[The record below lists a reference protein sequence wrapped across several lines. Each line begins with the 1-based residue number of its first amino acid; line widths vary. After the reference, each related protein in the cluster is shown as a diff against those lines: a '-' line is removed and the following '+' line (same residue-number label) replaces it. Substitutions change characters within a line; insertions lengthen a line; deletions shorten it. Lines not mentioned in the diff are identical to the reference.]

1 MLDNFNLEALGGYE
15 FDPAMA
21 KQIALAAITILVTW
35 VLAKV
40 AKWVF
45 ARLVDRIGFLQN
57 VSGSGESVGQSLSKI
72 VGLLIWLF
80 GLIAVLTIFQLTSV
94 IEPVQTLL
102 NNIMGFIPN
111 LIGAGLIFFVG
122 AMVARIVKQLIETTL
137 STVNFDKWANKGG
150 VDDVT
155 GNSKISGVIGTIVY
169 VLIIVPVAIAALDQL
184 GIESISG
191 PAIELLETIAG
202 AIPLVIGAALVLG
215 IAFFIARWIADLIE
229 DVLPGL
235 GLDQSV
241 GAIGILPNGMTASSL
256 ISKAVTVAIM
266 IFGAIA
272 ATKLLNFPELTN
284 ILKTVLALG
293 GKVLFGAVIIAA
305 GFFIANIL
313 ANFASEGSAKIIRYG
328 TVFVFAAMGLSYME
342 VGGPITQYGPLAI
355 IIGAT
360 VAGAIAFGLGG
371 RDAASRVLDN
381 MQGDKPVAKKPAAKK
396 PAAKKK

>member
-15 FDPAMA
+15 FDPATA

>member
-1 MLDNFNLEALGGYE
+1 MLDNLGIDALNGYE
-15 FDPAMA
+15 FDPVMA
-21 KQIALAAITILVTW
+21 KQIGSAIVVLLLTW

-45 ARLVDRIGFLQN
+45 ARLIDRIGFLQN
-57 VSGSGESVGQSLSKI
+57 ASASGESVGQSLSKI

-80 GLIAVLTIFQLTSV
+80 GLIAILNIFQLTSV

-122 AMVARIVKQLIETTL
+122 AMVARIVKQLIETSL

-155 GNSKISGVIGTIVY
+155 GNSKISGVIGTVVY

-215 IAFFIARWIADLIE
+215 VAFFIARWVSDLIE

-241 GAIGILPNGMTASSL
+241 GAMGILPNGMTASGL

-272 ATKLLNFPELTN
+272 ATKLLNFPELTS
-284 ILKTVLALG
+284 ILNTVLALG

-328 TVFVFAAMGLSYME
+328 TLFVFVAMGLSYMD

-360 VAGAIAFGLGG
+360 IAGAIAFGLGG
-371 RDAASRVLDN
+371 RDAAAKVLDN
-381 MQGDKPVAKKPAAKK
+381 VQGDKPAAKK
-396 PAAKKK
+396 PTAKK

>member
-1 MLDNFNLEALGGYE
+1 MLDNIGIEAFSGYE
-15 FDPAMA
+15 FDPEMA
-21 KQIALAAITILVTW
+21 KKIAFAAITILVTW
-35 VLAKV
+35 GLAKV

-45 ARLVDRIGFLQN
+45 ARLIDKIGFLQN
-57 VSGSGESVGQSLSKI
+57 ISDSGESVGQSLSKI

-80 GLIAVLTIFQLTSV
+80 GLIAVLTIFELTSV

-122 AMVARIVKQLIETTL
+122 AMVARIVKQLIETSL

-155 GNSKISGVIGTIVY
+155 GNSKISGIFGTVVY

-202 AIPLVIGAALVLG
+202 AIPLVIGAALILG
-215 IAFFIARWIADLIE
+215 IAFFIARWVADLIE

-241 GAIGILPNGMTASSL
+241 GAMGILPNGMTASSL

-272 ATKLLNFPELTN
+272 ATKLLNFPELTS
-284 ILKTVLALG
+284 ILNTVLALG

-313 ANFASEGSAKIIRYG
+313 ANFANEGSAKIIRFG
-328 TVFVFAAMGLSYME
+328 TLFVFVAMGLNYME
-342 VGGPITQYGPLAI
+342 IGGEFTAYAPLALV
-355 IIGAT
+355 IGAT

-371 RDAASRVLDN
+371 RDAAAKVLAD
-381 MQGDKPVAKKPAAKK
+381 MQGGKPAAKK
-396 PAAKKK
+396 PATKKK

>member
-1 MLDNFNLEALGGYE
+1 MLDNLGIDALNGYE
-15 FDPAMA
+15 FDPVMA
-21 KQIALAAITILVTW
+21 KQIGSAIVVLLLTW

-45 ARLVDRIGFLQN
+45 ARLIDRIGFLQN
-57 VSGSGESVGQSLSKI
+57 ASASGESVGQSLSKI

-80 GLIAVLTIFQLTSV
+80 GLIFILNIFNLNEV
-94 IEPVQTLL
+94 AEPITKLL
-102 NNIMGFIPN
+102 NNIMDFIPN
-111 LIGAGLIFFVG
+111 LVGAALIFFVG
-122 AMVARIVKQLIETTL
+122 AMVARIVKQLIETSL

-155 GNSKISGVIGTIVY
+155 GNSKISGVIATVVY

-215 IAFFIARWIADLIE
+215 VAFFIARWVSDLIE

-241 GAIGILPNGMTASSL
+241 GAMGILPNGMTASGL

-272 ATKLLNFPELTN
+272 ATKLLNFPELTS
-284 ILKTVLALG
+284 ILNTVLALG

-328 TVFVFAAMGLSYME
+328 TLFVFVAMGLSYMD

-360 VAGAIAFGLGG
+360 IAGAIAFGLGG
-371 RDAASRVLDN
+371 RDAAAKVLDN
-381 MQGDKPVAKKPAAKK
+381 VQGDKPAAKK
-396 PAAKKK
+396 PTAKK

>member
-1 MLDNFNLEALGGYE
+1 MFDNLGIEALSGYE
-15 FDPAMA
+15 FDPVMA
-21 KQIALAAITILVTW
+21 KQIVSALVVILVTW

-40 AKWVF
+40 AKWIF
-45 ARLVDRIGFLQN
+45 ARLIDRIGFLQN
-57 VSGSGESVGQSLSKI
+57 ASGSGESVGQSLSKI

-80 GLIAVLTIFQLTSV
+80 GLIAVLNIFQLTSV

-122 AMVARIVKQLIETTL
+122 AMVARIVKQLIETSL

-155 GNSKISGVIGTIVY
+155 GNNKISGVIGTVVY

-191 PAIELLETIAG
+191 PAIALLETIAG
-202 AIPLVIGAALVLG
+202 AIPLVIGAAIILG
-215 IAFFIARWIADLIE
+215 VAFFIARWVADLIE

-241 GAIGILPNGMTASSL
+241 GAMGILPNGMTASGL

-272 ATKLLNFPELTN
+272 ATKILSFPELTS
-284 ILKTVLALG
+284 ILNTVLALG

-328 TVFVFAAMGLSYME
+328 TLFVFVAMGLSYMD

-360 VAGAIAFGLGG
+360 IAGAIAFGLGG
-371 RDAASRVLDN
+371 RDAAAKVLDN
-381 MQGDKPVAKKPAAKK
+381 MQGDKPAAKK
-396 PAAKKK
+396 PTAKKK